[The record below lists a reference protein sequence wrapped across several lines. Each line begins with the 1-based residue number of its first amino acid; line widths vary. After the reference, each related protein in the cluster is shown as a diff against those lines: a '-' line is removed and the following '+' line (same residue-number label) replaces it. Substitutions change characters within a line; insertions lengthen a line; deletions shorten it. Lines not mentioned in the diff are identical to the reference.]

1 MQLLNKLNTLKK
13 QLVSF
18 QENKFKNTPFAPIF
32 NESHLIS
39 IADDIIIHMQKI
51 MDNGELDDKGIY
63 NFFRKSFKNKCID
76 EIKKY
81 NCQIRENSLNQSQ
94 IENVSFLLE
103 DTSNNHPEK
112 IKETLDNIEFIFKEL
127 KKVEKNKPL
136 SRILELILTGY
147 KSEEILTNLNISSSS
162 LDRYKKQIIEILNPL
177 NLQDSLV
184 FEPNYIP
191 NKTIEDYYC
200 DSNNK
205 IILFKIFNF
214 NKENNKTEA
223 TLYIRRD
230 SNNIAI
236 KKWTFKHNN
245 LDEINLIIDQYNIIP
260 HLENEERKLYVSK

>member
-39 IADDIIIHMQKI
+39 IADDIIIHMQKS
-51 MDNGELDDKGIY
+51 MDNGKLEEKGIY

-103 DTSNNHPEK
+103 DSSNNHPER
-112 IKETLDNIEFIFKEL
+112 IKETIDNIDIIFKEL
-127 KKVEKNKPL
+127 KQVEKKKPL
-136 SRILELILTGY
+136 SKILELVLTGY
-147 KSEEILTNLNISSSS
+147 NSEEILNKLNISSSS
-162 LDRYKKQIIEILNPL
+162 LDRYKKQIIEILKPL
-177 NLQDSLV
+177 NLQDPLL
-184 FEPNYIP
+184 FEPNYLP
-191 NKTIEDYYC
+191 NKTIEDKTIE
-200 DSNNK
+200 NENK
-205 IILFKIFNF
+205 IMIFKMFKF
-214 NKENNKTEA
+214 NKEKNKTEA
-223 TLYIRRD
+223 ILYLRRE
-230 SNNIAI
+230 SKNIAI

-245 LDEINLIIDQYNIIP
+245 LDEINLIIDQYDIIP
-260 HLENEERKLYVSK
+260 HLENEERRIYVSK